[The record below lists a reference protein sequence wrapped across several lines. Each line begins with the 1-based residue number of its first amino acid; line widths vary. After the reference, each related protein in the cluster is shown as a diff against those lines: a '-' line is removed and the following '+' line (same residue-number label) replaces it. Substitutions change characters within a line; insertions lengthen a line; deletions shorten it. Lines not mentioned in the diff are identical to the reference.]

1 MKLIDIRKYL
11 ELAKRNPSIINVD
24 SEVNKDWN
32 EGINRSGSHSN
43 RTEVKSEVDNPCFIP

>member
-11 ELAKRNPSIINVD
+11 DLAKRNPSIINFD

-32 EGINRSGSHSN
+32 EGMNRSGSHSN